1 MYINICIYSGQ
12 KMCIYIY
19 IYIYIFT
26 YQQRDLYDTVMMQ
39 LVEDL

>member
-1 MYINICIYSGQ
+1 MYIQ
-12 KMCIYIY
+12 WTKDVY

>member
-12 KMCIYIY
+12 KM
-19 IYIYIFT
+19 YIYIFT